1 MLDFRTRE
9 GKAEDE
15 PKISCYARKKESVQ
29 RMTRTCQKE
38 TESSLIGPDLNL
50 G

>member
-1 MLDFRTRE
+1 MPDFKTRE
-9 GKAEDE
+9 GKADE

-29 RMTRTCQKE
+29 RMMRTCQKE
-38 TESSLIGPDLNL
+38 TEPSLMGPDLNL